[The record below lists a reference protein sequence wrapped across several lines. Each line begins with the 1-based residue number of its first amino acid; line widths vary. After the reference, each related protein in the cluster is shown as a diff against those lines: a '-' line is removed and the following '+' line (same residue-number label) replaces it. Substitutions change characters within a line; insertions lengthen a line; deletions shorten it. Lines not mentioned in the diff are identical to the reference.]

1 MKWIFFTAICVL
13 GMNITETIDSFRE
26 RRYTK
31 GKIKECTASGHA
43 QTQFVIY
50 VSILALKLNSAK

>member
-43 QTQFVIY
+43 QT
-50 VSILALKLNSAK
+50 